1 MDLFTVPERMFTN
14 QLVIFWCTEQK
25 WGPYFLQKT
34 IGSPFIPQ
42 KLPKNNI
49 EKLHFGR

>member
-1 MDLFTVPERMFTN
+1 MDLLTVPERMFTN
-14 QLVIFWCTEQK
+14 QSVTFRCTEQK

-42 KLPKNNI
+42 KLPK
-49 EKLHFGR
+49 KH